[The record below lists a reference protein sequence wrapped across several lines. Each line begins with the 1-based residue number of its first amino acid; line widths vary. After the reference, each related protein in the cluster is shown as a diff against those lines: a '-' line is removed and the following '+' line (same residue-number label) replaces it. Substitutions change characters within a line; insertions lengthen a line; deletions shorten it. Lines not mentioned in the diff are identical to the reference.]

1 MTAALAAIG
10 VLALE
15 VAILIDRTI
24 AEADHLDTT
33 GRN

>member
-15 VAILIDRTI
+15 VAILIDHTI
-24 AEADHLDTT
+24 TEADSLDHTE
-33 GRN
+33 RH